1 MKLTKSA
8 REAFVNAVMAD
19 VPKIGYYEKFANLG
33 RQFALSLLPEDVF
46 NLYKIH
52 PAYFKECRVSIRSWN
67 IYAPSDGN
75 INFTTDQIDEL
86 CKFSELNEK
95 QNENRLKLKREL
107 MLVAQSCSTLKQLQ
121 DAFPELKKYMASEP
135 LKGEAF
141 PLVATNNVMS
151 SLIKAGMKI
160 KK

>member
-1 MKLTKSA
+1 MKLTKFA
-8 REAFVNAVMAD
+8 RETFVNAVMVD
-19 VPKIGYYEKFANLG
+19 VPKIDYYEKFANLG

-52 PAYFKECRVSIRSWN
+52 PDYFKECRVRIKSWN
-67 IYAPSDGN
+67 IYAPSDGD
-75 INFTTDQIDEL
+75 INFTTEQIAEL
-86 CKFSELNEK
+86 CKFNALNER
-95 QNENRLKLKREL
+95 QNETRLQLKREL
-107 MLVAQSCSTLKQLQ
+107 MLVAQSCSTLKQLR
-121 DAFPELKKYMASEP
+121 DAFPELKKYMPSEP

-151 SLIKAGMKI
+151 SLIKAGIKI